1 MMTEERRVD
10 MLRLVGEERYYDREE
25 LFGRDATSV
34 FPSLVRQQQQQEAAA
49 GGLAAEAVMEALGA
63 RKFISESELET
74 IRATRGVTVD
84 DGAVAV
90 DKPLAEIL
98 RERKAAKEA
107 EHEDKWKQ
115 MKIGKNRPLDADELQ
130 FLDSVAAAE
139 AEKERAWSEME
150 RAELEAFKAAVRE
163 RSVEPEGAPG
173 PAPQLTGPALKTDPR
188 VPSAVTASVGPAGT
202 LAQPKQ
208 ILKPLVKVKPKA
220 VKEAAV
226 KDPPATAGN
235 AASAVTTSAT
245 PGSTQFTVKS
255 GEYPSKKAKTEDYS
269 GSGDVGTAEN
279 GRVIRGVVGTAGAPG
294 VPEAVPGGQE
304 ALRGG
309 GGNGRDEESVGAH
322 DNDRGTLAALMGGY
336 GSDVDSEVS

>member
-1 MMTEERRVD
+1 MTEERRVD

-25 LFGRDATSV
+25 LLGRDATSV
-34 FPSLVRQQQQQEAAA
+34 FPSLARQQQQEAAA

-74 IRATRGVTVD
+74 IRATRGATVD

-98 RERKAAKEA
+98 RERKVAKEA
-107 EHEDKWKQ
+107 EHADKWKQ

-139 AEKERAWSEME
+139 VEKERAWSELE

-173 PAPQLTGPALKTDPR
+173 PAPLLTGPAIKTDPR
-188 VPSAVTASVGPAGT
+188 VPSAVTVSVGTAAT
-202 LAQPKQ
+202 LAQPKP
-208 ILKPLVKVKPKA
+208 ILKPLVKVKPKVA
-220 VKEAAV
+220 KEAAV

-235 AASAVTTSAT
+235 PASAVASPGA
-245 PGSTQFTVKS
+245 PGSTKDTVKS
-255 GEYPSKKAKTEDYS
+255 GEPPSKKTKTAGCN
-269 GSGDVGTAEN
+269 GSDELGTAES
-279 GRVIRGVVGTAGAPG
+279 GRVIRRQVVGTAGAG
-294 VPEAVPGGQE
+294 VVGTGVSEAVPGGQE

-309 GGNGRDEESVGAH
+309 GGDGRDEENLGAH
-322 DNDRGTLAALMGGY
+322 DDDRG
-336 GSDVDSEVS
+336 